1 MNRTARSALALAF
14 LTAAAVA
21 AVDQL
26 TKSLVRSSLGA
37 DGGTAIFGG
46 ALKLVLVQNSGI
58 AFGQLSGGGIIIV
71 LLALAAVTAL
81 LWYFLRHLET
91 PLIWLATG
99 LVLGGAAGNLID
111 RLRAGSVTDFIK
123 LPRWPAFNLADV
135 AITIGVISLVVLVEL
150 DSRRKTRREGED
162 RTPG

>member
-1 MNRTARSALALAF
+1 MNQTARSALALAF
-14 LTAAAVA
+14 LTAAAVVA
-21 AVDQL
+21 GDQL
-26 TKSLVRSSLGA
+26 TKSLARSSLGA
-37 DGGTAIFGG
+37 DGESTILGG
-46 ALKLVLVQNSGI
+46 VVKLVRVQNSGI

-71 LLALAAVTAL
+71 LLALTAVTVL
-81 LWYFLRHLET
+81 LWYFLRHLDT

-135 AITIGVISLVVLVEL
+135 AITIGVVSLVVLVEL
-150 DSRRKTRREGED
+150 DSRRKTRQEGAD
-162 RTPG
+162 RTPR